1 MITHVPRRPCYDT
14 NEKVKSNLV
23 LLDQMNFR
31 RFSEHPL
38 TSPRKNIVNI
48 HKHQKISIEIFRS
61 EIIGTYGQDE
71 IFWDGFISHDMFL

>member
-31 RFSEHPL
+31 RFSERPL
-38 TSPRKNIVNI
+38 TSPRKYIENI
-48 HKHQKISIEIFRS
+48 HTPKISREMFSS
-61 EIIGTYGQDE
+61 EIIGSYGHNDF
-71 IFWDGFISHDMFL
+71 FWGWNNYT